1 MVTSG
6 EENRVEEAEYESESE
21 ESVFGPP
28 MPRREAS
35 DDDGEAEATERLVWN
50 NRIFGVGR
58 GDESHGLGG
67 YDDDYEVSFRNE
79 REELGDAEL
88 EVLGDEEDEEE
99 FEGKNCKGEVTEE
112 VKPKKEEEENE
123 LLLDPKF
130 GAFYMH
136 DDRFRGRS
144 YCRGRR
150 RHTLDE
156 RFQEPKDE
164 EKWRHDKFEE
174 MNLQETYDKKFIEVR
189 RTPED
194 YHPGHHKNKSR
205 GCGCITADW
214 SKPHDNINNQIYS
227 SRIIKGRGPIKYKPA
242 LRSSP
247 VNPSTIYKQP
257 LRSKKPQGQTLNTD
271 MERVRIFFDFF
282 FDCQQE

>member
-156 RFQEPKDE
+156 RFEEPKDE

-174 MNLQETYDKKFIEVR
+174 MNLQETYDKKFIEV
-189 RTPED
+189 
-194 YHPGHHKNKSR
+194 
-205 GCGCITADW
+205 
-214 SKPHDNINNQIYS
+214 
-227 SRIIKGRGPIKYKPA
+227 
-242 LRSSP
+242 L
-247 VNPSTIYKQP
+247 ST
-257 LRSKKPQGQTLNTD
+257 
-271 MERVRIFFDFF
+271 
-282 FDCQQE
+282 C